1 MIPVSHA
8 ALCGLAHAQQ
18 QTEFCVRQIFATG
31 GPEPGFTAQSLPE
44 AAVFGEDTMFALG
57 EGISKLG
64 LQIRTLLYVA
74 PRATLVECHLK

>member
-44 AAVFGEDTMFALG
+44 AAVFG
-57 EGISKLG
+57 
-64 LQIRTLLYVA
+64 RTPCLRWARVLA
-74 PRATLVECHLK
+74 NLASR